1 MRDHIHWSMLHRGAR
16 RIFPQEVIAMP
27 IRRRP
32 DRPWSEP
39 AAAVGTDIAQHLF
52 DARHAER
59 AFIRADPRLKRLR
72 RQRLIAMLT
81 GWSEFKHGPSM

>member
-1 MRDHIHWSMLHRGAR
+1 
-16 RIFPQEVIAMP
+16 MP